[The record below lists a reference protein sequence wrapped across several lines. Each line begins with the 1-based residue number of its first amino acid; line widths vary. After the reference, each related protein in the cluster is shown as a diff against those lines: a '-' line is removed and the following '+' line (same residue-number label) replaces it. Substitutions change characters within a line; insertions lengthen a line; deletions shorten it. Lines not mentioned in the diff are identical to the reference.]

1 MARLAKSAAESLS
14 VYLCNSVQSLSR
26 ASAENETEIE
36 RERDQR
42 ENQRV
47 NESERERIPES
58 LETSCTFLQDKSQK
72 LLYKKSVDS
81 SSTGIKWHS
90 LSKHD

>member
-26 ASAENETEIE
+26 VSAENETERE
-36 RERDQR
+36 RERNQR

-47 NESERERIPES
+47 NESERENPRVSGNQLHI
-58 LETSCTFLQDKSQK
+58 
-72 LLYKKSVDS
+72 S
-81 SSTGIKWHS
+81 SK
-90 LSKHD
+90 

>member
-26 ASAENETEIE
+26 VSAENETE

-47 NESERERIPES
+47 NESERENPRVSGNQLHI
-58 LETSCTFLQDKSQK
+58 
-72 LLYKKSVDS
+72 S
-81 SSTGIKWHS
+81 SR
-90 LSKHD
+90 

>member
-26 ASAENETEIE
+26 VSAENETKRE
-36 RERDQR
+36 RERERNQR

-47 NESERERIPES
+47 NESERENPRVSGNQLHI
-58 LETSCTFLQDKSQK
+58 
-72 LLYKKSVDS
+72 S
-81 SSTGIKWHS
+81 SR
-90 LSKHD
+90 